1 MNVRRRVL
9 IVVPRLVAG
18 GSEKVLSTIA
28 GNLDGERFE
37 IHLAVLGGVKAAEQ
51 AAVAAHIVVH
61 ELGLRHARYAGIGL
75 LRLIWRLRPRIVV
88 AAGGPAGVLA
98 TLVAKL
104 APRGTE
110 IFLRQGT
117 MPSASGARQKRWER
131 RASSWS
137 QRHADRV
144 ICQSTAMAG
153 DVVRTSRVNPEN
165 VLVAYNPVKPAQ
177 NNVVAGTNPSAA
189 AHLLGVGRLAPE
201 KRLDLVIRAFAI
213 LKRQHHASAT
223 LTIVGDGPCRRSLE
237 DLANSEDVAGSI
249 RFVGYQQDP
258 TAWMCDSHALVM
270 ASEFEGLPNVVL
282 EAIAVGL
289 PVIAID
295 CPGGI
300 REIAETAAN
309 VALIKEETPV
319 ALARAMVETI
329 ASPPPRELPGAAF
342 WERFGLKSV
351 IRRYEQILSQ

>member
-9 IVVPRLVAG
+9 IVVPRLMAG

-37 IHLAVLGGVKAAEQ
+37 VHLAVLGDVKVAER
-51 AAVAAHIVVH
+51 AAVAAHVVVH

-75 LRLIWRLRPRIVV
+75 LRLIWRLRPRIVL

-104 APRGTE
+104 ALLGTRVY
-110 IFLRQGT
+110 LRQGT
-117 MPSASGARQKRWER
+117 MPSSCGARQKAWER
-131 RASSWS
+131 RAFAWS

-165 VLVAYNPVKPAQ
+165 VLVVYNPVPRAQ
-177 NNVVAGTNPSAA
+177 DDVATSTNHSATPRFLA
-189 AHLLGVGRLAPE
+189 VGRLAPE

-213 LKRQHHASAT
+213 LKHKFHASAG
-223 LTIVGDGPCRRSLE
+223 LTIVGDGYCRRALE
-237 DLANSEDVAGSI
+237 DLADSEGVAGPV
-249 RFVGYQQDP
+249 RFVGYQHNP
-258 TAWMCDSHALVM
+258 TSWMRDSNALVM
-270 ASEFEGLPNVVL
+270 ASEFEGLPNVAL
-282 EAIAVGL
+282 EAISVGL
-289 PVIAID
+289 PVVAID

-300 REIAETAAN
+300 REVAETTHN
-309 VALIKEETPV
+309 VTLIAQETPA
-319 ALARAMVETI
+319 ALARAMLETI
-329 ASPPPRELPGAAF
+329 ASPPRRDLPGAAF
-342 WERFGLKSV
+342 WERFSLESV
-351 IRRYEQILSQ
+351 IKQYEQILSQ